1 MDSKMSPSH
10 SVDSLEQAEDA
21 SLFPITRIPRP
32 QILLSRHLFPLSNSL
47 QTCQYN
53 MNQPQTSSGC
63 RKTSDP
69 LSMNDFWLEVEHIKQ
84 MQGSDGEESSSS
96 EPSTPEEGEAEAD
109 WLQDTGLS
117 PLIGDQSPTED
128 NVLILST
135 LTRTQTLAV
144 QRRIDSYNR
153 SSQKRSKQQTRDV
166 RDVFNRA
173 SKTNIV
179 MEENGTD
186 ERKGSG
192 DTHGFME
199 NTTKSPSRLKS
210 SEASNVHNMDV
221 AYSEQAAFGHNEN
234 SKSAW
239 QPESLPHFQLQKGR
253 LGVTR
258 VSDLSSLDMKQVPAF
273 ALIELTALCDV
284 LELDLK
290 RNKAS
295 KRRPT
300 ESRLF
305 GVSLT
310 SLLEQ
315 DRKLVTNTQVPLILQ
330 AILTC
335 LEKNGLE
342 LQGILRICGSQ
353 ARMKSLQQR
362 LEKNFYAGLFSWD
375 EVNPHDAAGLLKLF
389 LRELPAP
396 LLTAEY
402 LPAFTAVQKITN
414 LKQRLQALNL
424 LILVLPE
431 ANRSTLKALL
441 GFLRKVA
448 SHEKRNLMSLWN
460 IATIMAPNLFL
471 YRGSCG
477 RSHEGGEKQQ
487 AEGVAGL
494 VMAMVHYQ
502 DLLWTV
508 PTFLLSQVRKLNEN
522 TSKRSNERRL
532 LNFLRKI
539 NIEKERPEKNHT
551 EACKQV
557 KIRAS
562 LFVKDSLAV
571 QLNEGTQAADVLKKF
586 QEHVNQRSWQMVST
600 MGLIKCNSSFGFS
613 NLELYEVGGN
623 IGEHCLDPDTYLLD
637 LYNANPNG
645 EWVIKPSPPTTP
657 TL

>member
-1 MDSKMSPSH
+1 MSSFMTTW
-10 SVDSLEQAEDA
+10 S
-21 SLFPITRIPRP
+21 
-32 QILLSRHLFPLSNSL
+32 SL

-53 MNQPQTSSGC
+53 MNQPQTGSCC
-63 RKTSDP
+63 RKNLDP
-69 LSMNDFWLEVEHIKQ
+69 LSMNDFWLEVENIKQ

-96 EPSTPEEGEAEAD
+96 EPSSPEDGEAEAD

-128 NVLILST
+128 NVIILST
-135 LTRTQTLAV
+135 LTRTQTAAV
-144 QRRIDSYNR
+144 QRRLDSY
-153 SSQKRSKQQTRDV
+153 SQSLRKRSKQPARDV
-166 RDVFNRA
+166 RDVFNRV

-179 MEENGTD
+179 VEANGTD
-186 ERKGSG
+186 ERNGTEHTNGFPENIVQPLSSLRRGSEG
-192 DTHGFME
+192 
-199 NTTKSPSRLKS
+199 
-210 SEASNVHNMDV
+210 SNVYNMDV
-221 AYSEQAAFGHNEN
+221 AYSEQAELGHNEN
-234 SKSAW
+234 CKNTW
-239 QPESLPHFQLQKGR
+239 QPESLPHFQIQKGR

-258 VSDLSSLDMKQVPAF
+258 VSDLSSLDMKQVPAL

-290 RNKAS
+290 RNKPP
-295 KRRPT
+295 KRRHT

-310 SLLEQ
+310 ALLEQ
-315 DRKLVTNTQVPLILQ
+315 DRKLITNTQVPLLLQ
-330 AILTC
+330 AILNC

-342 LQGILRICGSQ
+342 IQGILRICGSH

-362 LEKNFYAGLFSWD
+362 LERNFYAGLFSWD

-402 LPAFTAVQKITN
+402 LPAFTAVQKITD

-441 GFLRKVA
+441 EFLRKVA
-448 SHEKRNLMSLWN
+448 SYEKRNLMSLWN

-471 YRGSCG
+471 YRGSG
-477 RSHEGGEKQQ
+477 GKSQEGGEKHQ

-508 PTFLLSQVRKLNEN
+508 PTFLLSQVRKLNESS
-522 TSKRSNERRL
+522 SKRFNERRL
-532 LNFLRKI
+532 LNFLRKM
-539 NIEKERPEKNHT
+539 NIDKERPEKNHT
-551 EACKQV
+551 EPCKQV

-562 LFVKDSLAV
+562 MFVKDSLAI

-586 QEHVNQRSWQMVST
+586 QEHVNQRNWQMVST
-600 MGLIKCNSSFGFS
+600 MGLIKCNSSFVSS

-637 LYNANPNG
+637 LYNANPNA
-645 EWVIKPSPPTTP
+645 EWVIKPRPPSTP
-657 TL
+657 TV

>member
-21 SLFPITRIPRP
+21 SLFPVTRIPRP

-53 MNQPQTSSGC
+53 MNQPQTGSCC
-63 RKTSDP
+63 RKTSDL
-69 LSMNDFWLEVEHIKQ
+69 LSMNDFWLEVENIKQ

-96 EPSTPEEGEAEAD
+96 EPSTPEDGEAEAD
-109 WLQDTGLS
+109 WLEDTGLS
-117 PLIGDQSPTED
+117 PLIGDQNPTED

-135 LTRTQTLAV
+135 LTRTQTAAV

-153 SSQKRSKQQTRDV
+153 SSRKRSKQQTRDV
-166 RDVFNRA
+166 RDVFDRT

-179 MEENGTD
+179 MEESRTEERNGSD
-186 ERKGSG
+186 
-192 DTHGFME
+192 DTNGFTE
-199 NTTKSPSRLKS
+199 NTTKSPSRLKHS
-210 SEASNVHNMDV
+210 GASNVHNMDV
-221 AYSEQAAFGHNEN
+221 AYSEQAAFGQNEN
-234 SKSAW
+234 RKSSW
-239 QPESLPHFQLQKGR
+239 QPESLPCVQIQKGR

-273 ALIELTALCDV
+273 ALIELTALCDA

-315 DRKLVTNTQVPLILQ
+315 DRKLLTNTQVPLIMQ

-353 ARMKSLQQR
+353 TRMKSLQQR

-402 LPAFTAVQKITN
+402 LHAFTAVQKITN

-424 LILVLPE
+424 LVLVLPE

-441 GFLRKVA
+441 EFLRKVA

-471 YRGSCG
+471 YRGNSG
-477 RSHEGGEKQQ
+477 RSQEGGEKQQ

-508 PTFLLSQVRKLNEN
+508 RKLNEN
-522 TSKRSNERRL
+522 TSKRSNERWL

-539 NIEKERPEKNHT
+539 NIDKERPEKNHT
-551 EACKQV
+551 EVCKQV
-557 KIRAS
+557 KIQAS

-571 QLNEGTQAADVLKKF
+571 HLNEGTKAADVLKKF
-586 QEHVNQRSWQMVST
+586 QEHVNQRNWQMVST
-600 MGLIKCNSSFGFS
+600 MGLLKCNGSFGFS

-623 IGEHCLDPDTYLLD
+623 ICEHCLDPDTYLLD
-637 LYNANPNG
+637 LYNTNPNG
-645 EWVIKPSPPTTP
+645 EWVIKPSAPTTP
-657 TL
+657 AL

>member
-1 MDSKMSPSH
+1 MDSRMSPAP
-10 SVDSLEQAEDA
+10 SVDSLKQRENA

-47 QTCQYN
+47 QTCHYN
-53 MNQPQTSSGC
+53 MYQLQT
-63 RKTSDP
+63 RKNSDP
-69 LSMNDFWLEVEHIKQ
+69 LSMNDFWLEVENIKQ

-117 PLIGDQSPTED
+117 PLIGDHNPTED

-144 QRRIDSYNR
+144 QRRLDSY
-153 SSQKRSKQQTRDV
+153 SQSLRKRSKQPSRDV
-166 RDVFNRA
+166 REVFNRA
-173 SKTNIV
+173 SKTDIAVEQNGMHTRNGIADTNGFT
-179 MEENGTD
+179 EN
-186 ERKGSG
+186 S
-192 DTHGFME
+192 
-199 NTTKSPSRLKS
+199 TKSPSSLHRPS
-210 SEASNVHNMDV
+210 GGSNIYNMDV
-221 AYSEQAAFGHNEN
+221 AYSEQAVFGHNEN
-234 SKSAW
+234 CKTAW
-239 QPESLPHFQLQKGR
+239 QPESLPHFQIQKGR

-258 VSDLSSLDMKQVPAF
+258 VSDLSSSDMKQVPAF
-273 ALIELTALCDV
+273 ALIELTALYDV

-290 RNKAS
+290 RNKAA
-295 KRRPT
+295 KRRPA

-310 SLLEQ
+310 ALLEQ
-315 DRKLVTNTQVPLILQ
+315 DRKLITNTQVPLLLQ
-330 AILTC
+330 AILNC

-342 LQGILRICGSQ
+342 LQGILRVCGSQ

-362 LEKNFYAGLFSWD
+362 LERNFYAGLFSWD

-402 LPAFTAVQKITN
+402 LPAFAAVQKITD

-431 ANRSTLKALL
+431 ANRSTLKKLL
-441 GFLRKVA
+441 EFLRKVA

-471 YRGSCG
+471 YGGSG
-477 RSHEGGEKQQ
+477 GKGQEGGEKQQ
-487 AEGVAGL
+487 AEGVAAL

-522 TSKRSNERRL
+522 SSKRFNERRL
-532 LNFLRKI
+532 LNFLRKM
-539 NIEKERPEKNHT
+539 NIDKERPEKNPT
-551 EACKQV
+551 EPCKQV

-562 LFVKDSLAV
+562 IFVKESLAI
-571 QLNEGTQAADVLKKF
+571 QLNEATQAADVLKKF
-586 QEHVNQRSWQMVST
+586 QEHVNNRSWQMVST
-600 MGLIKCNSSFGFS
+600 MGLIKCNSSFALS

-645 EWVIKPSPPTTP
+645 EWVIKPSPPSTP
-657 TL
+657 TS

>member
-1 MDSKMSPSH
+1 
-10 SVDSLEQAEDA
+10 
-21 SLFPITRIPRP
+21 
-32 QILLSRHLFPLSNSL
+32 
-47 QTCQYN
+47 
-53 MNQPQTSSGC
+53 
-63 RKTSDP
+63 
-69 LSMNDFWLEVEHIKQ
+69 MNDFWLEVENIKQ
-84 MQGSDGEESSSS
+84 MQSSDGEESSSS

-117 PLIGDQSPTED
+117 PLIGDQNPTED

-135 LTRTQTLAV
+135 LTRTQTAAV
-144 QRRIDSYNR
+144 QRRIDSYSR
-153 SSQKRSKQQTRDV
+153 SLRKRSKQPARDV
-166 RDVFNRA
+166 RDVFNRT

-179 MEENGTD
+179 LEENGAE
-186 ERKGSG
+186 ERNGTE
-192 DTHGFME
+192 DTNGFPG
-199 NTTKSPSRLKS
+199 NTSPSNLNGNS
-210 SEASNVHNMDV
+210 GGSDVYNMDV
-221 AYSEQAAFGHNEN
+221 AYSEQAAFGHHEDC
-234 SKSAW
+234 KTAW
-239 QPESLPHFQLQKGR
+239 KPESLPDFQIQKGR

-258 VSDLSSLDMKQVPAF
+258 VSDLSSLDMKQVPTF

-290 RNKAS
+290 RNKAA

-300 ESRLF
+300 DSRLF
-305 GVSLT
+305 GVSL
-310 SLLEQ
+310 SALLEQ
-315 DRKLVTNTQVPLILQ
+315 DRKLITNTQVPLILQ
-330 AILTC
+330 AILNC

-362 LEKNFYAGLFSWD
+362 LERNFYAGLFSWD
-375 EVNPHDAAGLLKLF
+375 QVNPHDAAGLLKLF

-402 LPAFTAVQKITN
+402 LPAFTAVQKITD
-414 LKQRLQALNL
+414 LKHRLQALNL

-441 GFLRKVA
+441 EFLRKVA
-448 SHEKRNLMSLWN
+448 SHEKLNLMSLWN

-471 YRGSCG
+471 YRGSG
-477 RSHEGGEKQQ
+477 GKSQEGGEKQQ

-522 TSKRSNERRL
+522 SSKRFNERRL
-532 LNFLRKI
+532 LNFLRKM
-539 NIEKERPEKNHT
+539 NLDKERPEKNHT
-551 EACKQV
+551 EPCKQV

-562 LFVKDSLAV
+562 VFVKDSLAI
-571 QLNEGTQAADVLKKF
+571 QLNKGTQAADVIKKF
-586 QEHVNQRSWQMVST
+586 QEHVNHRSWQMVST
-600 MGLIKCNSSFGFS
+600 MGLIKCNGSFTFS
-613 NLELYEVGGN
+613 NVELYEVGGN
-623 IGEHCLDPDTYLLD
+623 IGEHLLDPDTYLLD

>member
-1 MDSKMSPSH
+1 MYQ
-10 SVDSLEQAEDA
+10 L
-21 SLFPITRIPRP
+21 
-32 QILLSRHLFPLSNSL
+32 
-47 QTCQYN
+47 
-53 MNQPQTSSGC
+53 QTSS
-63 RKTSDP
+63 RKNSDP
-69 LSMNDFWLEVEHIKQ
+69 LSMNDFWLEVENIKQ

-117 PLIGDQSPTED
+117 PLIGDHNPTED

-144 QRRIDSYNR
+144 QRRLDSY
-153 SSQKRSKQQTRDV
+153 SQSLRKRSKQPARDV
-166 RDVFNRA
+166 REVFNRA
-173 SKTNIV
+173 SKTDIV
-179 MEENGTD
+179 VEQNGMHARNGITDTNGFTEN
-186 ERKGSG
+186 S
-192 DTHGFME
+192 
-199 NTTKSPSRLKS
+199 TKSPSSLHRPS
-210 SEASNVHNMDV
+210 GGSNIYNMDV
-221 AYSEQAAFGHNEN
+221 AYSEQAVFGHNEN
-234 SKSAW
+234 CKTAW
-239 QPESLPHFQLQKGR
+239 QPESLPHFQIQKGR

-258 VSDLSSLDMKQVPAF
+258 VSDLSSSDMKQVPAF
-273 ALIELTALCDV
+273 ALIELTALYDV

-290 RNKAS
+290 RNKPA
-295 KRRPT
+295 KRRPA

-305 GVSLT
+305 GVSLAA
-310 SLLEQ
+310 LLEQ
-315 DRKLVTNTQVPLILQ
+315 DRKLITNTQVPLLLQ
-330 AILTC
+330 AILNC

-342 LQGILRICGSQ
+342 LQGILRVCGSQ

-402 LPAFTAVQKITN
+402 LPAFAAVQKITD

-441 GFLRKVA
+441 EFLRKVA
-448 SHEKRNLMSLWN
+448 SHEKGNLMSLWN

-471 YRGSCG
+471 YRGSG
-477 RSHEGGEKQQ
+477 GKSQEGGEKQQ
-487 AEGVAGL
+487 AEGVAAL

-502 DLLWTV
+502 DLLWKV
-508 PTFLLSQVRKLNEN
+508 PTFLLSQVRKLNESS
-522 TSKRSNERRL
+522 SKRFNERRL
-532 LNFLRKI
+532 LNFLRKM
-539 NIEKERPEKNHT
+539 NIDKERPEKNHT
-551 EACKQV
+551 EPCKQV

-562 LFVKDSLAV
+562 IFVKDSLAI
-571 QLNEGTQAADVLKKF
+571 QLNEATQAADVLKKF
-586 QEHVNQRSWQMVST
+586 QEHVNNRSWQMVST
-600 MGLIKCNSSFGFS
+600 MGLIKCNSSFALS

-645 EWVIKPSPPTTP
+645 EWVIKPSPPSTP
-657 TL
+657 TS

>member
-1 MDSKMSPSH
+1 MS
-10 SVDSLEQAEDA
+10 
-21 SLFPITRIPRP
+21 
-32 QILLSRHLFPLSNSL
+32 SL

-53 MNQPQTSSGC
+53 MNQPQTSSRC

-69 LSMNDFWLEVEHIKQ
+69 LSMNDFWLEVENIKQ

-96 EPSTPEEGEAEAD
+96 EPSTPEEGEAEED

-135 LTRTQTLAV
+135 LTRTQTEAV

-153 SSQKRSKQQTRDV
+153 SLRKRTKQHTRDV

-186 ERKGSG
+186 ERNVSDG
-192 DTHGFME
+192 TNGFLE
-199 NTTKSPSRLKS
+199 NTTKSPSTLIS
-210 SEASNVHNMDV
+210 SEASNVYNMDV
-221 AYSEQAAFGHNEN
+221 AYSEQAAFRHNEN
-234 SKSAW
+234 SKAAW
-239 QPESLPHFQLQKGR
+239 QPESLPHFHIQKGR

-300 ESRLF
+300 DSRLF
-305 GVSLT
+305 GVSLA

-315 DRKLVTNTQVPLILQ
+315 DRKLLTHTHVPLILQ
-330 AILTC
+330 AILNC

-402 LPAFTAVQKITN
+402 LPAFTAVQKITD

-441 GFLRKVA
+441 EFLRKVV

-471 YRGSCG
+471 YRGSSG
-477 RSHEGGEKQQ
+477 RSQEGGEKQQ

-508 PTFLLSQVRKLNEN
+508 PTFLLSQVRKLNES
-522 TSKRSNERRL
+522 SKRSNERRL

-539 NIEKERPEKNHT
+539 NIDKERPEKSHT
-551 EACKQV
+551 EACKEV

-586 QEHVNQRSWQMVST
+586 QEHVNHRNWQMVST
-600 MGLIKCNSSFGFS
+600 MGLIKCNGSFGLS

-645 EWVIKPSPPTTP
+645 EWVIKPSPPSTP
-657 TL
+657 HL

>member
-1 MDSKMSPSH
+1 MEAALH
-10 SVDSLEQAEDA
+10 Y
-21 SLFPITRIPRP
+21 IYI
-32 QILLSRHLFPLSNSL
+32 L
-47 QTCQYN
+47 QTCQCT
-53 MNQPQTSSGC
+53 MDQSQSGSRC
-63 RKTSDP
+63 RKNSDP
-69 LSMNDFWLEVEHIKQ
+69 LSMNDFWLEVENIKQ
-84 MQGSDGEESSSS
+84 MQGGSDGEESSSS

-117 PLIGDQSPTED
+117 PLIGDQNPTED

-144 QRRIDSYNR
+144 QRRVDSYSR
-153 SSQKRSKQQTRDV
+153 SLRKRTKQPARDV

-173 SKTNIV
+173 SQTDIV
-179 MEENGTD
+179 VEENETD
-186 ERKGSG
+186 ERNGTE
-192 DTHGFME
+192 DTNGFTE
-199 NTTKSPSRLKS
+199 NTTKSS
-210 SEASNVHNMDV
+210 SGLDGGSGRSDVYNTDV
-221 AYSEQAAFGHNEN
+221 AYSEQAALGHNDN
-234 SKSAW
+234 CKTTW
-239 QPESLPHFQLQKGR
+239 QPESLPHFQIQKGR

-258 VSDLSSLDMKQVPAF
+258 VSDLSSLDMKQIPPL

-290 RNKAS
+290 RNKAA
-295 KRRPT
+295 KRRPSD
-300 ESRLF
+300 SRLF
-305 GVSLT
+305 GVSLA

-315 DRKLVTNTQVPLILQ
+315 DRKLMSNTQVPLILQ
-330 AILTC
+330 AILNC

-362 LEKNFYAGLFSWD
+362 LERNFYAGLFSWD

-389 LRELPAP
+389 LRELPSP

-402 LPAFTAVQKITN
+402 LPAFTAVQKITD

-431 ANRSTLKALL
+431 ANRNTLKALL
-441 GFLRKVA
+441 EFLSKVA

-471 YRGSCG
+471 YRGSGG
-477 RSHEGGEKQQ
+477 RSQEGGEKQQ

-522 TSKRSNERRL
+522 SSKRFNERRL

-539 NIEKERPEKNHT
+539 NIDKERAEKNHT
-551 EACKQV
+551 EPCKQV

-562 LFVKDSLAV
+562 LFVKDSLAI

-586 QEHVNQRSWQMVST
+586 QEHVNHRSWQVVSS
-600 MGLIKCNSSFGFS
+600 MGLIKCNNSFAFN

-645 EWVIKPSPPTTP
+645 EWVIKPSPPSTP

>member
-1 MDSKMSPSH
+1 MDSRMSPSP
-10 SVDSLEQAEDA
+10 SVDSLRLAQDA
-21 SLFPITRIPRP
+21 SLFPIIRIPRP

-53 MNQPQTSSGC
+53 MNQPQSSSCC
-63 RKTSDP
+63 RKNSDP
-69 LSMNDFWLEVEHIKQ
+69 LSMNDFWLEVENIKQ
-84 MQGSDGEESSSS
+84 MRGSDGEESSSS
-96 EPSTPEEGEAEAD
+96 EPSTPEEGEAEED
-109 WLQDTGLS
+109 WLQDIGLS
-117 PLIGDQSPTED
+117 PLIDDQNPTED

-135 LTRTQTLAV
+135 LTRTQTAAV
-144 QRRIDSYNR
+144 QRRLDSY
-153 SSQKRSKQQTRDV
+153 SQSLRKRSKPVRDV

-173 SKTNIV
+173 SKANLV
-179 MEENGTD
+179 VEENGTE
-186 ERKGSG
+186 ERNGTETNG
-192 DTHGFME
+192 FTEDTK
-199 NTTKSPSRLKS
+199 KSPSGIHRGSGGL
-210 SEASNVHNMDV
+210 NVFNMDV
-221 AYSEQAAFGHNEN
+221 AYSEQAAFGLNEN
-234 SKSAW
+234 CKTTW
-239 QPESLPHFQLQKGR
+239 QPESLLHFQIQKGR

-258 VSDLSSLDMKQVPAF
+258 VSNLSSLDMKQVPPL

-290 RNKAS
+290 RNKAP

-305 GVSLT
+305 GVSLNT
-310 SLLEQ
+310 LLEQ
-315 DRKLVTNTQVPLILQ
+315 DRKLINNTQVPLILQ
-330 AILTC
+330 AILNC

-362 LEKNFYAGLFSWD
+362 LERNFYAGLFSWD

-389 LRELPAP
+389 LRELPTP

-402 LPAFTAVQKITN
+402 LPAFAAVQKITD

-431 ANRSTLKALL
+431 ANRNTLKALL
-441 GFLRKVA
+441 EFLHKVA
-448 SHEKRNLMSLWN
+448 SHEKSNLMSLWN
-460 IATIMAPNLFL
+460 VATIMAPNLFL
-471 YRGSCG
+471 YRGSNG
-477 RSHEGGEKQQ
+477 KSHEGGEKQQ

-522 TSKRSNERRL
+522 SSKRFNERRL
-532 LNFLRKI
+532 LNFLRKM
-539 NIEKERPEKNHT
+539 NFDKDKPEKNST
-551 EACKQV
+551 EPYKQV

-562 LFVKDSLAV
+562 VFVKDSLAI

-586 QEHVNQRSWQMVST
+586 QEHVNHRNWQMVSS
-600 MGLIKCNSSFGFS
+600 MGLIKCNNSFTFS
-613 NLELYEVGGN
+613 NLDLYEVGGN

>member
-1 MDSKMSPSH
+1 MDSRMSPSPN
-10 SVDSLEQAEDA
+10 VDSLRQAQDA

-32 QILLSRHLFPLSNSL
+32 QILLSRHLFPLMNSL

-53 MNQPQTSSGC
+53 MNQPQTSSC
-63 RKTSDP
+63 RKNSDP
-69 LSMNDFWLEVEHIKQ
+69 LSMNDFWLEVENIKQ
-84 MQGSDGEESSSS
+84 MQSSDGEESSSS
-96 EPSTPEEGEAEAD
+96 EPSTPEDGEAEAD

-117 PLIGDQSPTED
+117 PLIDDQNPTED

-135 LTRTQTLAV
+135 LTRTQTAAV
-144 QRRIDSYNR
+144 QRRLNSY
-153 SSQKRSKQQTRDV
+153 SQSLKKRSKPARDV
-166 RDVFNRA
+166 REVFNRA
-173 SKTNIV
+173 SRANLLV
-179 MEENGTD
+179 EENGTD
-186 ERKGSG
+186 EQNGTQNANSFVKKS
-192 DTHGFME
+192 E
-199 NTTKSPSRLKS
+199 KSPSSLHRS
-210 SEASNVHNMDV
+210 SGESNVYNMDM
-221 AYSEQAAFGHNEN
+221 AYSEQAEMGHSGNC
-234 SKSAW
+234 KTVW
-239 QPESLPHFQLQKGR
+239 QTESLPHFQIQKGR

-258 VSDLSSLDMKQVPAF
+258 ISDLSSSDMKQVPTL
-273 ALIELTALCDV
+273 ALIELTALWDV
-284 LELDLK
+284 LGLDFK
-290 RNKAS
+290 RNKAV
-295 KRRPT
+295 KRRPAD
-300 ESRLF
+300 SRLF
-305 GVSLT
+305 GVPLNT
-310 SLLEQ
+310 LLEH
-315 DRKLVTNTQVPLILQ
+315 DRKLISQTQVPLILQ
-330 AILTC
+330 AILNC
-335 LEKNGLE
+335 VEKNGLE

-353 ARMKSLQQR
+353 ARIKSLQQR
-362 LEKNFYAGLFSWD
+362 LERNFYAGLFSWD

-402 LPAFTAVQKITN
+402 LPAFTAVQKITD

-441 GFLRKVA
+441 EFLRKVV
-448 SHEKRNLMSLWN
+448 SHEKCNLMSLWN

-471 YRGSCG
+471 YRGSNG
-477 RSHEGGEKQQ
+477 KSQEGGEKQQ

-494 VMAMVHYQ
+494 VKAMVHYQ

-522 TSKRSNERRL
+522 SSKRSNERRL
-532 LNFLRKI
+532 LNFLRKM
-539 NIEKERPEKNHT
+539 NIDKERPEKNHT
-551 EACKQV
+551 EPCKQV

-562 LFVKDSLAV
+562 IFVKDSLAI

-586 QEHVNQRSWQMVST
+586 QEHVGNRSWQMVST
-600 MGLIKCNSSFGFS
+600 MGLMKCNSSFAFP

>member
-1 MDSKMSPSH
+1 MRS
-10 SVDSLEQAEDA
+10 
-21 SLFPITRIPRP
+21 
-32 QILLSRHLFPLSNSL
+32 QIRENCL
-47 QTCQYN
+47 QTDAPEHLPFISATAGLQACQNN
-53 MNQPQTSSGC
+53 MNQPQTSSRC

-69 LSMNDFWLEVEHIKQ
+69 LSMNDFWLEVENIKQ

-117 PLIGDQSPTED
+117 PLIGDQIPTED

-135 LTRTQTLAV
+135 LTRTQTAAV

-153 SSQKRSKQQTRDV
+153 SSRKRSKQQTRDV
-166 RDVFNRA
+166 RDVFDRA

-179 MEENGTD
+179 MEENGT
-186 ERKGSG
+186 EEKNGSD
-192 DTHGFME
+192 DTNSFTE
-199 NTTKSPSRLKS
+199 NTTKSPSRLKR

-221 AYSEQAAFGHNEN
+221 AYSEQAAFGQNEN
-234 SKSAW
+234 SKSSW
-239 QPESLPHFQLQKGR
+239 QPESLPYFQIQKGR

-273 ALIELTALCDV
+273 ALIELTALCDA

-315 DRKLVTNTQVPLILQ
+315 DRKLLTNTQVPLILQ

-362 LEKNFYAGLFSWD
+362 LEKIFYAGLVSWD

-441 GFLRKVA
+441 EFLRKVA

-471 YRGSCG
+471 YRGSSC
-477 RSHEGGEKQQ
+477 RSQEGGEKQH

-539 NIEKERPEKNHT
+539 NIDKERPEKNHT

-586 QEHVNQRSWQMVST
+586 QEHVNQCSWQMVST
-600 MGLIKCNSSFGFS
+600 MGLIKCNGSFGSS

-623 IGEHCLDPDTYLLD
+623 ICEHCLDPDTYLLD

-645 EWVIKPSPPTTP
+645 EWVIKPSPPTTS

>member
-1 MDSKMSPSH
+1 MS
-10 SVDSLEQAEDA
+10 
-21 SLFPITRIPRP
+21 
-32 QILLSRHLFPLSNSL
+32 SL
-47 QTCQYN
+47 QTSQCN
-53 MNQPQTSSGC
+53 MNQLQTSSCC
-63 RKTSDP
+63 RKNSDP
-69 LSMNDFWLEVEHIKQ
+69 LSMNDFWLEVENIKQ
-84 MQGSDGEESSSS
+84 MHGSDGEESGSS

-117 PLIGDQSPTED
+117 PLISDLNPTED

-135 LTRTQTLAV
+135 LTRTQTAAV
-144 QRRIDSYNR
+144 QRRLDSYSR
-153 SSQKRSKQQTRDV
+153 SLRKRSKQPARDV
-166 RDVFNRA
+166 RDVFHRV
-173 SKTNIV
+173 SRTNIV
-179 MEENGTD
+179 MEENEMDRSNRTED
-186 ERKGSG
+186 PNVF
-192 DTHGFME
+192 TE
-199 NTTKSPSRLKS
+199 NTPKSPSSLHGHS
-210 SEASNVHNMDV
+210 GGSDVYNMEV
-221 AYSEQAAFGHNEN
+221 AYSDQAAFGHNEDC
-234 SKSAW
+234 KTAW
-239 QPESLPHFQLQKGR
+239 QPESLPHFQIQKGR

-258 VSDLSSLDMKQVPAF
+258 VSDLSSSDMKQVPAL

-290 RNKAS
+290 RNKAA
-295 KRRPT
+295 KRKPT

-305 GVSLT
+305 GVSLPA
-310 SLLEQ
+310 LLEQ
-315 DRKLVTNTQVPLILQ
+315 DRKLITNTQVPLILQ
-330 AILTC
+330 AILNC

-362 LEKNFYAGLFSWD
+362 LERNFYAGLFSWD
-375 EVNPHDAAGLLKLF
+375 DVNPHDAAGLLKLF
-389 LRELPAP
+389 LRELPVP

-402 LPAFTAVQKITN
+402 LPAFTAVQKISD

-441 GFLRKVA
+441 EFLRKVA
-448 SHEKRNLMSLWN
+448 SHEKCNLMSLWN

-471 YRGSCG
+471 YRGSG
-477 RSHEGGEKQQ
+477 VKSQEGGEKQQ

-508 PTFLLSQVRKLNEN
+508 PTFLLSQVRKMNEN
-522 TSKRSNERRL
+522 STKRFNERRL
-532 LNFLRKI
+532 LHFLRKI
-539 NIEKERPEKNHT
+539 NLDKERPEKNHT
-551 EACKQV
+551 EPCKQV

-562 LFVKDSLAV
+562 IFVKDSLAI
-571 QLNEGTQAADVLKKF
+571 QLNEGMQAADVLKKF
-586 QEHVNQRSWQMVST
+586 QEHLTHRSWQMVST
-600 MGLIKCNSSFGFS
+600 MGLIKCNSSFSFS

-645 EWVIKPSPPTTP
+645 EWVIKPSPPSTP